1 MKPKKKENSSA
12 VNVNG
17 QTIAAQ
23 WSPLH
28 FSQPIFFWD
37 DETKTLGLD
46 GDWREG
52 INIESINIR
61 NVINHP
67 EDRFTLIRKEIQQ
80 LYLGD
85 RFTKSPC
92 EVDSFLASIPT
103 TVSPKNKDYKSVNG
117 ILMNK
122 GVEGGDWPEL
132 PWCGKGLYELKRNGK
147 CSIIDVNLKPITPS
161 IYDSIGNFDQNGLCL
176 VKIGDRC
183 GMVNKRGEEQIPLI
197 YDQIKENGCLYEVI
211 LNGEEF
217 TIDEFGNKKDK

>member
-1 MKPKKKENSSA
+1 MESKKKENSSA

-67 EDRFTLIRKEIQQ
+67 EDRFTLIRNKIQH

-85 RFTKSPC
+85 NFMKSI

-122 GVEGGDWPEL
+122 EVDEEGWPEL

-147 CSIIDVNLKPITPS
+147 CSIVDSHLKPITPS
-161 IYDSIGNFDQNGLCL
+161 IYDYVGNFDHNGLCL

-197 YDQIKENGCLYEVI
+197 YDQIKENGCLYEVRQD
-211 LNGEEF
+211 GEEF
-217 TIDEFGNKKDK
+217 SIDIYGNRQ